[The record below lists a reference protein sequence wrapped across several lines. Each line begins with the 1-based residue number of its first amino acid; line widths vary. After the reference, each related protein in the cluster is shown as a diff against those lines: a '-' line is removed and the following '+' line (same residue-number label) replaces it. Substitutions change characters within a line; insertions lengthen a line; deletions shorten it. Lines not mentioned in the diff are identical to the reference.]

1 MYQQKTLQLAHFT
14 IIRDTIFLRIF
25 QSLNC
30 NNFGSNKGIVIKLSY
45 VFFFFLSAYN
55 RAAYYISRN
64 DHRVWRGRLVSRPSV
79 TVLVCNVGPCPKAKV
94 HFVTVTKSQVINF
107 D

>member
-45 VFFFFLSAYN
+45 VFFLSAYN

-79 TVLVCNVGPCPKAKV
+79 TVTVLVCNVGPCPKV